1 MAMKGRKATYQERK
15 ILEKKGYDTHIWLI
29 QKNSPDFIQIVNRD
43 TKEEVKLTKCSDGS
57 LD

>member
-1 MAMKGRKATYQERK
+1 MKGRKATYQERK
-15 ILEKKGYDTHIWLI
+15 VLEKKGYDTHIWLI

-43 TKEEVKLTKCSDGS
+43 TKEEVKLQKCLDGS